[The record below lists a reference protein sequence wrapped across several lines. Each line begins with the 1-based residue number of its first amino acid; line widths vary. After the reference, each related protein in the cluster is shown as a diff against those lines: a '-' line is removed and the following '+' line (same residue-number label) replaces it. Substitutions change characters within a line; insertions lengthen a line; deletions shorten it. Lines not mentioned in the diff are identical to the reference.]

1 MGRDAEVSSSK
12 SQDHASPL
20 EQGCSCGMWLVLT
33 GAGTLFFLASVSWG
47 RALHVELQGYISDDK
62 NSHVQSVITISASAV
77 TQPSPAHGQPW
88 PAHHEENS
96 TSHLRHF
103 PASSILS
110 LLQHPKLKPAGK
122 ALEERKA
129 WEGPLESI
137 QSDLFFF
144 LIIICKFWG
153 GAFFFIS
160 E

>member
-1 MGRDAEVSSSK
+1 MGRDAEASSSK
-12 SQDHASPL
+12 SQDHTPPL
-20 EQGCSCGMWLVLT
+20 EQGCSRGMWLVLA

-47 RALHVELQGYISDDK
+47 RVLHVELQGCINGDK
-62 NSHVQSVITISASAV
+62 NSHVQGVITTCASAV

-88 PAHHEENS
+88 PAQHEES
-96 TSHLRHF
+96 SSSHLRHF
-103 PASSILS
+103 PASSPLS

-129 WEGPLESI
+129 WEGPLEST

-153 GAFFFIS
+153 RGLFFYF
-160 E
+160 